1 MVGAPFKIRLSETE
15 QPDLAEDVPA
25 YYREAGLNA
34 SPSDSVTLVYI
45 SSLLCQESF
54 L

>member
-1 MVGAPFKIRLSETE
+1 MKLSNL
-15 QPDLAEDVPA
+15 DLAEDVPA

-45 SSLLCQESF
+45 SSLTMSGVFSLDIYLSV
-54 L
+54 LLR